1 MSGGKGNGVAHQVI
15 DQVTKVAAR
24 QDGKIAELI
33 KKHNDLA
40 AAIAAQ
46 EQVIKQMAGFTA
58 SEMGKFQGETAK
70 HVSILARSVDG
81 IDLNVLA
88 LAEMAKEIIGQL
100 TQIDTVF
107 KNLHARTR
115 TILAN
120 SHAALSDDGQVRQL
134 TAEDLTAFNKALEL
148 SEEEIAKVRSDAT
161 DWYKNLVSSAFKTV
175 QEKRAQAEK
184 EALEAEAKAKA
195 EVEAA
200 TAKAEE
206 EKKESEVVN
215 AELKAAAEAERT
227 IVTNKSGGPG
237 AAFPEGADI
246 FGG

>member
-15 DQVTKVAAR
+15 DMVRRIEAQ
-24 QDGKIAELI
+24 QNGKIAELI

-46 EQVIKQMAGFTA
+46 EQVMKQMAGFTA
-58 SEMGKFQGETAK
+58 AEMGKFQGETAK

-107 KNLHARTR
+107 KNLHSRTR
-115 TILAN
+115 NILAN
-120 SHAALSDDGQVRQL
+120 GHAALSDDGQPRQL

-148 SEEEIAKVRSDAT
+148 SEEEIAKVRNDAT
-161 DWYKNLVSSAFKTV
+161 DWYKNLVASAFKTV

-195 EVEAA
+195 EAEAA
-200 TAKAEE
+200 AAKAEA
-206 EKKESEVVN
+206 EKTEAETVN